1 MEKTLIIIK
10 PDSVSR
16 KLAGEIISRF
26 EKKNF
31 TIIKLK
37 MCLLSK
43 KEAEKFYAAHIDKP
57 FFTDLVNFITS
68 DYIIS
73 AVLEG
78 EHAITTVRQMIGSTK
93 SYEANSG
100 TIRGDF
106 GLGITN
112 NVIHASDSLESFI
125 TESNIIF
132 PD

>member
-1 MEKTLIIIK
+1 MEKTLIILK

-16 KLAGEIISRF
+16 KLVGKILSRF

-31 TIIKLK
+31 TILKLK
-37 MCLLSK
+37 MCLLSN
-43 KEAEKFYAAHIDKP
+43 KEAENFYGVHRDKP
-57 FFTDLVNFITS
+57 FFTDLVKFITS
-68 DYIIS
+68 DYIVS
-73 AVLEG
+73 AILEG

-106 GLGITN
+106 GLGVTN
-112 NVIHASDSLESFI
+112 NIIHASDSHESFI

>member
-31 TIIKLK
+31 TITKLK

-43 KEAEKFYAAHIDKP
+43 NEAEKFYAAHIDKP
-57 FFTDLVNFITS
+57 FFADLVKFITS

>member
-112 NVIHASDSLESFI
+112 NVIHASDSPESFI